1 MTKKSKWFVV
11 LSIAATLAV
20 GGIAAA
26 ATTDNKGCKCDGFQ
40 GGKHNK
46 HEFKQE
52 MRQQF
57 KAEQERLMEL
67 LKMNRDAYRAERQA
81 GKTLG
86 AIAAQQGV
94 SEQDLTN
101 FFTARMTERLAE
113 GIKNGRITEERAA
126 TIKTAMPDRIAAMIK
141 GERPMRQGA
150 GHPHRSGQGPQC
162 TTQQK

>member
-1 MTKKSKWFVV
+1 MTKKSKWVVV

-46 HEFKQE
+46 HEYKQQ

-57 KAEQERLMEL
+57 KAEQDQLMGL
-67 LKMNRDAYRAERQA
+67 LKMDRDAYHAERQA

-94 SEQDLTN
+94 SEQDLTA
-101 FFTARMTERLAE
+101 FFTTRMTERLAE
-113 GIKNGRITEERAA
+113 GIKNGRLTEERAA
-126 TIKTAMPDRIAAMIK
+126 VIKAAMPDRIAAMIK
-141 GERPMRQGA
+141 GERPMHQGA
-150 GHPHRSGQGPQC
+150 GHPYRSGQGPQC
-162 TTQQK
+162 AAQQK